1 MLGTMSA
8 VVGSRTAS
16 RRFRRAKR
24 LLARGQMRLDAS
36 QRPPRLFSTEHGLS
50 ALRAMMRNRRL
61 ADPTKFAHVRRELG
75 IDPAPEDKATD

>member
-1 MLGTMSA
+1 M
-8 VVGSRTAS
+8 
-16 RRFRRAKR
+16 
-24 LLARGQMRLDAS
+24 QLDAS